1 MKKKAFYFI
10 LILAGTSAT
19 FGCTPDHETPA
30 ERETSS
36 LSAGDEQAGSQNAAD
51 WAATYHG
58 TLPCADCDGIDTKMT
73 LLEDGTYE
81 LTTRYLGKS
90 DEYHRE
96 SGTFS
101 WSEEGDRIQLEIED
115 GSRSP
120 YYLLEENKFIHL
132 DLDANRLTS
141 ALAHHY
147 ILINRI
153 KPISDHLRN
162 HTKLYIR

>member
-81 LTTRYLGKS
+81 FTTRYLGKS

-101 WSEEGDRIQLEIED
+101 WSEEGDRIQLDIED

-120 YYLLEENKFIHL
+120 YYLVRSEERRVGRGGITLQAAAKQ
-132 DLDANRLTS
+132 
-141 ALAHHY
+141 
-147 ILINRI
+147 
-153 KPISDHLRN
+153 
-162 HTKLYIR
+162 